1 MASKTSRAVTR
12 PAGDRLSTSFLKAP
26 GWGRRVGW
34 LVLAGAWTLLF
45 LALATFSSADWPSRS
60 VAMHNDPPANLLGAT
75 GALVAH
81 WVYIAAGPGIWVA
94 MAAFAWMLGLIAS
107 GRVVTHPLVR
117 LLGVSLLTLCVSALL
132 GWWLP
137 VLSPVVGAEGG
148 VLPAYV
154 FDELSVRFPPLAVAG
169 LLLLG
174 LLVGAIV
181 SMDEL
186 VFAFPSMVR
195 RAFTLSE
202 PLTRLDWK
210 RLGEHLPRGRQP
222 VLRSAGAVLDGGD
235 MEGAVVVSPVL
246 SGSKVARRKVNDR
259 DLEVADML
267 ARSARGGATLADHD
281 EEETLDTPSRSARG
295 GRAGAVADHEDD
307 AEAIDERGDDHDG
320 EDGEFDSEFDAEA
333 RNLTAA
339 EDSEEDDDAD
349 ESPADET
356 DSAEDEGDD
365 GVADH
370 TAGTETSAAAKETPK
385 QLSAEE
391 LRARI
396 SKLPVRMA
404 NRRVEQ
410 AREEDIPRAVDYS
423 GYQFPP
429 LEMLED
435 PEGNFSETMEAFVRD
450 QAQVLTEALRTY
462 QIDGEVVGIE
472 SGPVVTLYSVE
483 LAPGTRVMRLETI
496 SKDIARSLQA
506 PNIRIIP
513 NMVGRTAVGIEV
525 PNRQKERVRLKELM
539 SGGQAQSMVLPMFL
553 GKDSAGEPMVVDLTR
568 MPHMLIA
575 GTTGSGKSVCM
586 NTIIMGWLYTK
597 RPDELKMVLVDPK
610 MVEMSQFSDIPHLM
624 CPVVTDMSKAAG
636 ILEWAVEKME
646 ERYELLKDAGV
657 RDIRS
662 YNDLGEE
669 ELIVRF
675 NPQNDLERAK
685 IPKKLPYLVFVIDE
699 LADLMMTNKEVEHSI
714 VRIAQK
720 ARAVGIHLIV
730 ATQRPQANVV
740 TGLIKSNMPCRIS
753 FKVASG
759 MDSRIVLDQKGA
771 ELLLGQGD
779 MLVLTP
785 SSSELRRAQGTL
797 VTDGETRSV
806 ARFLKQVAAPSF
818 ERQLIAIRGPGAR
831 GGEVSEGD
839 GGDPGMMER
848 DPLFDKAVEV
858 MIESGRGSVSL
869 LQRRL
874 AIGYGRASRLVDQM
888 GMAGILSD
896 HKGSVAREVL
906 ITLEDWQRMKAMEAE
921 DLAEAEE
928 VDPIPP
934 SQREA
939 RAAADAGRG
948 SPATSTARSA
958 HGNEADE
965 DDESDEPDD
974 SDDTDER
981 HVRTGG
987 ADAKSLATGD
997 LEYVEGEEDDH
1008 SGVPDEFDGEFRQ

>member
-1 MASKTSRAVTR
+1 MAR
-12 PAGDRLSTSFLKAP
+12 STSPVVPCPEDGESLAP
-26 GWGRRVGW
+26 PSWTRR
-34 LVLAGAWTLLF
+34 GAWFALAFAWVVLF
-45 LALATFSSADWPSRS
+45 LSLATYSGADWPSQS
-60 VAMHNDPPANLLGAT
+60 VAFQNEPTANLLGSA
-75 GALVAH
+75 GAIVAH
-81 WVYIAAGPGIWVA
+81 GTYLALGPGIWMA
-94 MAAFAWMLGLIAS
+94 MAAFAWMLTVLAS
-107 GRVVTHPLVR
+107 GRVITHPLVR
-117 LLGVSLLTLCVSALL
+117 LLGLILMTICASALL

-137 VLSPVVGAEGG
+137 MLSPVVGAEGG

-154 FDELSVRFPPLAVAG
+154 FDELAARFAPALVTAS
-169 LLLLG
+169 LLLG
-174 LLVGAIV
+174 VLIGSLVSV
-181 SMDEL
+181 DEL
-186 VFAFPSMVR
+186 VVAIPALVG
-195 RAFTLSE
+195 RAFALGE
-202 PLTRLDWK
+202 PLTRFEWGRFVPRMP
-210 RLGEHLPRGRQP
+210 RLGRTPSLSGASSLHGAARG
-222 VLRSAGAVLDGGD
+222 AGA
-235 MEGAVVVSPVL
+235 AVVVSPSL
-246 SGSKVARRKVNDR
+246 TANKPTRRKMSDR
-259 DLEVADML
+259 DMDVADAMEREH
-267 ARSARGGATLADHD
+267 ARN
-281 EEETLDTPSRSARG
+281 SRTS
-295 GRAGAVADHEDD
+295 VADELDGDLDD
-307 AEAIDERGDDHDG
+307 
-320 EDGEFDSEFDAEA
+320 EFDADEHA
-333 RNLTAA
+333 HEQEDDDFVRGRAERIEHDGDLIAPAVDASDA
-339 EDSEEDDDAD
+339 EDDEDDKDDDAIDAAHEADEGHATEDDDATA
-349 ESPADET
+349 SVDET
-356 DSAEDEGDD
+356 D
-365 GVADH
+365 ADLID
-370 TAGTETSAAAKETPK
+370 AAATAPR
-385 QLSAEE
+385 QLSADE
-391 LRARI
+391 LRERI
-396 SKLPVRMA
+396 LKLPVRMA
-404 NRRVEQ
+404 GRKAET

-423 GYQFPP
+423 GYQFPA
-429 LEMLED
+429 LEMLEE
-435 PEGNFSETMEAFVRD
+435 PEGNFSETMEAFVRE

-462 QIDGEVVGIE
+462 QIDGEVTGIE

-483 LAPGTRVMRLETI
+483 LAPGTRVARLETI

-539 SGGQAQSMVLPMFL
+539 SGGHAQGMVLPMFL

-597 RPDELKMVLVDPK
+597 RPDELKLVLVDPK

-636 ILEWAVEKME
+636 ILEWATEKME
-646 ERYELLKDAGV
+646 ERYEILKDAGV

-662 YNDLGEE
+662 YNELGEE
-669 ELIVRF
+669 ELYLRL
-675 NPQNDLERAK
+675 NPQTDLERAK

-797 VTDGETRSV
+797 VTDQETRSV

-818 ERQLIAIRGPGAR
+818 ERQLLAIRGPGMR
-831 GGEVSEGD
+831 SGGDGDSDGGE
-839 GGDPGMMER
+839 PGISER

-888 GMAGILSD
+888 GLAGILSD

-906 ITLEDWQRMKAMEAE
+906 ITLEDWHRMKAMEAE
-921 DLAEAEE
+921 DLAVAEQ
-928 VDPIPP
+928 VDAIPP
-934 SQREA
+934 SV
-939 RAAADAGRG
+939 RAAQATADTTAAAASSDAAGG
-948 SPATSTARSA
+948 TS
-958 HGNEADE
+958 
-965 DDESDEPDD
+965 
-974 SDDTDER
+974 
-981 HVRTGG
+981 
-987 ADAKSLATGD
+987 GD
-997 LEYVEGEEDDH
+997 LEYVEGDEDDGA
-1008 SGVPDEFDGEFRQ
+1008 GVPDEFDDEFRQ